1 MDDGVS
7 RDVGGPTRSVCGR
20 TRSAGQ
26 DPTEKQGGRKVTQVG
41 TKTTA
46 VANTI
51 KVQSVR
57 PCLTFKE
64 GAEEAVNFY
73 VSLFPNSKVLS
84 LMRAEGIGTIPDGSL
99 LHATF
104 ELDGQEYTAFDGGP
118 SFSFTEAFSFV
129 ATCESQE
136 EIDETWSRLSEG
148 GEEGPCGWLKDRFG
162 VSWQVVPAALAEM
175 LSEPK
180 SGNPAKMMEA
190 LLKMRKL
197 DIAKLEQA
205 FRSGV

>member
-7 RDVGGPTRSVCGR
+7 RDVGGPTRSVCGS
-20 TRSAGQ
+20 TRPAGQ

-41 TKTTA
+41 TQTTA

-64 GAEEAVNFY
+64 GGEAAVNFY

-84 LMRAEGIGTIPDGSL
+84 LMRAEGTGTIPDGSL
-99 LHATF
+99 LHAAF

-129 ATCESQE
+129 APCETQ
-136 EIDETWSRLSEG
+136 G
-148 GEEGPCGWLKDRFG
+148 
-162 VSWQVVPAALAEM
+162 EM
-175 LSEPK
+175 LSDPK

-197 DIAKLEQA
+197 DIATLKQA
-205 FRSGV
+205 YRSGA